1 MNKQVQGYINSKK
14 KELEEI
20 QKEKKQSAKE
30 SFLIEEGFCDKVY
43 APKTGE
49 FSKAEYPYS
58 EYDKEEEAYFYY
70 KLVPMDISD
79 EDYESMLLAY
89 KAVED
94 ELEDENEEGGKESD
108 SKNNMSVFMIVA
120 SVIIYIAGFVGGII
134 AGNNF
139 ERYEFTWWLAIAIW
153 VPTFVY
159 GSLLLGVSEVI
170 KLLHRQCD

>member
-1 MNKQVQGYINSKK
+1 
-14 KELEEI
+14 
-20 QKEKKQSAKE
+20 
-30 SFLIEEGFCDKVY
+30 
-43 APKTGE
+43 
-49 FSKAEYPYS
+49 
-58 EYDKEEEAYFYY
+58 
-70 KLVPMDISD
+70 MDISD

>member
-1 MNKQVQGYINSKK
+1 MNKKVQEYINSKQ
-14 KELEEI
+14 KELNEI
-20 QKEKKQSAKE
+20 LTTKKQSAKE
-30 SFLIEEGFCDKVY
+30 SFLIEEGFCNKVY
-43 APKTGE
+43 APESGE
-49 FSKAEYPYS
+49 FSKSEYSYS
-58 EYDKEEEAYFYY
+58 EYDKEKEAYFYY

-79 EDYESMLLAY
+79 EDYESMLSAY
-89 KAVED
+89 NAVED
-94 ELEDENEEGGKESD
+94 ELDDEDDEEEEND

-120 SVIIYIAGFVGGII
+120 SVIIYIAGFVGGIV

-139 ERYEFTWWLAIAIW
+139 NRYEFTWWLAIAIW

>member
-1 MNKQVQGYINSKK
+1 MNKQVQEYIDSKK

-43 APKTGE
+43 APENGD
-49 FSKAEYPYS
+49 FSKAEYYYS
-58 EYDKEEEAYFYY
+58 EYDKEKEAYFYY

-79 EDYESMLLAY
+79 EDYESMLSAY
-89 KAVED
+89 NAVED
-94 ELEDENEEGGKESD
+94 ELDDEDDDEEEND

-120 SVIIYIAGFVGGII
+120 SVIIYIAGFVGGIV

-139 ERYEFTWWLAIAIW
+139 NRYEFTWWLAFAIW
-153 VPTFVY
+153 IPSFVY
-159 GSLLLGVSEVI
+159 GSLLLGVSEII
-170 KLLHRQCD
+170 KLLRRQCN